1 MKGHLSSIL
10 IVSIIAVIG
19 MTPSIAKSDCT
30 EGMPELFERV
40 SPSVVSISAL
50 ALDPFRMSNRVSTA
64 VGSGFIINDEGLIL
78 TNSHVV
84 FGRQLII
91 VTLDDGSK
99 IEAELLG
106 ADPIFDLAVLRI
118 PVPPEGL
125 PTVVLGNSDS
135 VRIGEDV
142 IAIGNP
148 FGLEQTL
155 TRGVISGLNR
165 IMPGS
170 PQLTLPL
177 IQTDASINPGNS
189 GGPLM
194 NRCGE
199 VIGINTSILAEAQ
212 NIGFAIPIN
221 VAKSFIPDIVKR
233 GRVIRPWL
241 GISGKLVKKDLMEII
256 NLPFVD
262 GFLIETVDPGSPA
275 QDAGIHGGGLP
286 ITIAGTE
293 FLLGGDIITEINGQ
307 ALENPESSLK
317 LIGSLKVGDKVR
329 LTLFNKG
336 KTRSVELNLLE
347 RPILPGDHRSSAS
360 STLLPVKGHLTKFPL
375 QWVFRCKRRIAGKPG
390 YPEWCQYASPPC
402 FCE

>member
-1 MKGHLSSIL
+1 MKGYLFPIL
-10 IVSIIAVIG
+10 IASIITTIG
-19 MTPSIAKSDCT
+19 ITPAIGNSDCA
-30 EGMPELFERV
+30 EPMPELFQRV

-50 ALDPFRMSNRVSTA
+50 ALDPFKISSRVSTA
-64 VGSGFIINDEGLIL
+64 VGSGFIINNEGLVL

-91 VTLDDGSK
+91 VTLDDGRK

-118 PVPPEGL
+118 PVPPEGH
-125 PTVVLGNSDS
+125 PKAVLGDSDS

-170 PQLTLPL
+170 PLLTLPL
-177 IQTDASINPGNS
+177 IQTDASINPGSS

-212 NIGFAIPIN
+212 NIGFVIPIN
-221 VAKSFIPDIVKR
+221 VAKSFIPDLVKH

-256 NLPFVD
+256 NLPLVD
-262 GFLIETVDPGSPA
+262 GFLIETVDPRSPA
-275 QDAGIHGGGLP
+275 QEAGIHGGDLP
-286 ITIAGTE
+286 LTIAGTE
-293 FLLGGDIITEINGQ
+293 FLLGGDIVTEINGQ
-307 ALENPESSLK
+307 LVDNAESLLK
-317 LIGSLKVGDKVR
+317 VIGSLKVGDKVG
-329 LTLFNKG
+329 LTLFHGKG
-336 KTRSVELNLLE
+336 TRSVELNLPE
-347 RPILPGDHRSSAS
+347 RPLLPSDLHPSAS
-360 STLLPVKGHLTKFPL
+360 NTLLPLKGRLMRVPL
-375 QWVFRCKRRIAGKPG
+375 Q
-390 YPEWCQYASPPC
+390 
-402 FCE
+402 

>member
-1 MKGHLSSIL
+1 MNMKEYLFSIL
-10 IVSIIAVIG
+10 IASIITAIG
-19 MTPSIAKSDCT
+19 MSPAKGNSDCA
-30 EGMPELFERV
+30 EPMPELFQRV

-50 ALDPFRMSNRVSTA
+50 TLDPFKTSGRISTA
-64 VGSGFIINDEGLIL
+64 AGSGFIINNEGLIL

-84 FGRQLII
+84 FGRQAII
-91 VTLDDGSK
+91 VTLDDGRKS
-99 IEAELLG
+99 EAKLLG

-125 PTVVLGNSDS
+125 PIAALGDSDS

-155 TRGVISGLNR
+155 TQGVVSGLNR
-165 IMPGS
+165 ILPGS
-170 PQLTLPL
+170 PLLTLPL

-221 VAKSFIPDIVKR
+221 VAKSVIPELVEH

-241 GISGKLVKKDLMEII
+241 GITGKLVKKELMEII
-256 NLPFVD
+256 NLPLVD
-262 GFLIETVDPGSPA
+262 GLLIETVDPGSPA
-275 QDAGIHGGGLP
+275 QQAGIQGGDLP

-293 FLLGGDIITEINGQ
+293 ILLGGDIVTEINGQ
-307 ALENPESSLK
+307 AVDSPENLLK

-329 LTLFNKG
+329 LTLFHK
-336 KTRSVELNLLE
+336 KETRDIELNLTE
-347 RPILPGDHRSSAS
+347 RPILPGDVRSSAS
-360 STLLPVKGHLTKFPL
+360 STLQPMKGRLMSFPL
-375 QWVFRCKRRIAGKPG
+375 R
-390 YPEWCQYASPPC
+390 
-402 FCE
+402 

>member
-1 MKGHLSSIL
+1 MKGYLFPIL
-10 IVSIIAVIG
+10 TVSIIAIIG
-19 MTPSIAKSDCT
+19 MTPLMAKSECT
-30 EGMPELFERV
+30 EPIPELFERV

-50 ALDPFRMSNRVSTA
+50 ALDPFKISSRISAA
-64 VGSGFIINDEGLIL
+64 VGSGFIINDEGLVL

-91 VTLDDGSK
+91 VTLDDGRK
-99 IEAELLG
+99 IETELLG

-118 PVPPEGL
+118 PGPPEGH
-125 PTVVLGNSDS
+125 PKAVLGDSDS

-165 IMPGS
+165 IIPGS
-170 PQLTLPL
+170 PLLTLPL

-221 VAKSFIPDIVKR
+221 VAKSFIPDLVKD

-256 NLPFVD
+256 NLPLVD

-275 QDAGIHGGGLP
+275 QEAGIHGGGLP
-286 ITIAGTE
+286 LTIAGIE

-307 ALENPESSLK
+307 SLDDPENFLK
-317 LIGSLKVGDKVR
+317 VIASLKVGDKVG
-329 LTLFNKG
+329 LTLFHKEE
-336 KTRSVELNLLE
+336 TRHVELTLPE
-347 RPILPGDHRSSAS
+347 RPILPGDIRTGAS
-360 STLLPVKGHLTKFPL
+360 NTLLPMKGHLSNLPL
-375 QWVFRCKRRIAGKPG
+375 Q
-390 YPEWCQYASPPC
+390 
-402 FCE
+402 